1 MPSLVRPRLRTTGA
15 ALVLAFAASACGDLS
30 GGAGTPLP
38 APLAPGQ
45 PAGSVTA
52 PAGGDPATAVQALQA
67 AITADGGTVVATVD
81 HAAVA
86 QEVGVAI
93 PPNTV
98 VIGAPEAANLSMVQ
112 VTQTAAVNLPPPFQV
127 RQDPAGA
134 TVLSWDSPDY
144 LAAVSGVA
152 PAPPTALVD
161 AMTAIV
167 SRVAP
172 AAAAAEP
179 APLIGVTPVDYL
191 LTVFG
196 STDVSEAV
204 GLLQRGSNRAG
215 NRFVAAVTF
224 VPEPAPARGAAAAA
238 PPPVPGARPTS
249 TVLVSRPG
257 AEAPLLAA
265 APSIGLD
272 LPLRFVIWIDEQD
285 RTVIGYPDIRRIAVR
300 HGIPADDPNVVT
312 LAAEADRLGRVAA
325 GIAQ

>member
-1 MPSLVRPRLRTTGA
+1 MPSLVRPRLRTAGA
-15 ALVLAFAASACGDLS
+15 ALVLALAASACGNLS
-30 GGAGTPLP
+30 GGAGTTLP
-38 APLAPGQ
+38 APLAPGEA
-45 PAGSVTA
+45 AGSVTA
-52 PAGGDPATAVQALQA
+52 PAGGDPATVVQALQA

-81 HAAVA
+81 HAAA
-86 QEVGVAI
+86 AAEVGVTI

-127 RQDPAGA
+127 RQDTAGA
-134 TVLSWDSPDY
+134 TVLSWDSPEY

-152 PAPPTALVD
+152 PTPPAALVD
-161 AMTAIV
+161 ATAAIV
-167 SRVAP
+167 GRAAP

-196 STDVSEAV
+196 STDVSVAV

-215 NRFVAAVTF
+215 NRFIAAVDF
-224 VPEPAPARGAAAAA
+224 VPEAPPARGGAAAA
-238 PPPVPGARPTS
+238 PPAPGARATS
-249 TVLVSRPG
+249 TVLVSRPA

-272 LPLRFVIWIDEQD
+272 LPLRFVIWLDEQD
-285 RTVIGYPDIRRIAVR
+285 RTVVGYPDIRRIAVR